1 MMNKFV
7 DFTDEEI
14 KVLKSALYTVI
25 DDYERD
31 CFGTKTEYET
41 AMCMYEN
48 VKSEFERR
56 VLTNG

>member
-14 KVLKSALYTVI
+14 KVLKSALYIVI

-31 CFGTKTEYET
+31 CFGTKTEYEN
-41 AMCMYEN
+41 ALHMYDA

-56 VLTNG
+56 GLTND